1 MSPFWLGFNSTII
14 LIGGWKFVKD
24 KFAESYHAD
33 EDHGEDVRNA
43 LAGSDIIPKFTGSHD
58 PFKDWAM
65 MQKGYQGMRMMN
77 NSDDFDAETVC
88 QDGHLAGIDFIPWF
102 EEAEGPDCYIT
113 GLPNPAGD
121 IEGEDNICEPCQSKW
136 IYDSEGPEGEGYYR
150 ASSLR
155 DIGTLL
161 TEDRLHQLEG
171 LKEELNQ
178 LELGAKRYRYGAYL
192 SRSQLMK
199 RARLLSKI
207 AALEG
212 SHDDP
217 FMIRAEGR
225 VRRHA
230 LDRFTKKRKPS
241 RDTFRQRGRRAAVK
255 SMFANEVELKKG
267 NVRSISGGDVKLR
280 KLQKDKD
287 LKPADAVER
296 LEISAESGDT
306 VYYIDY
312 VSHDGHL
319 WGDAGALNYG
329 ETGPYATKEGAE
341 AALSKML
348 ADEVLEWEDHFE
360 DLGAFTYE
368 LAPDGDM
375 RLKPPNMDLDEFQ
388 WEYSMPTNKSI
399 HQYNGLIY
407 EAGVRDRQIKAA
419 EGNKGFIPGIG
430 KVRFIEVPTPEPKYD
445 EEGRRIRVC
454 SRCFSRKGYRTNP
467 YRRKTKESVREGIE
481 KGIYDEGD
489 WEEVTYWCPGSEIR
503 FPREGEGERTTPHE
517 WTEWESTPQ
526 LDAKQQWWAEGKDLM
541 FNDWLDQEIESHGNI
556 TLREWGDE
564 EEESHLKKYGADEF
578 NAAVYRGK
586 KPVSQLGYAE
596 RAVMMDK
603 MIEQARIEQSLLEL
617 EAAIKMGL
625 ITEDEIMKQLSE
637 RFGA

>member
-1 MSPFWLGFNSTII
+1 MSSIWLVVYLSTDQYDSPSYSVWATEKEARNAKVPQGCYIQDII
-14 LIGGWKFVKD
+14 EIQTGPKVTFG
-24 KFAESYHAD
+24 AD

-43 LAGSDIIPKFTGSHD
+43 LAGSDIIPGFTGRND

-88 QDGHLAGIDFIPWF
+88 QDDHLDGIDFLEWT
-102 EEAEGPDCYIT
+102 EYAEGPNCYIT
-113 GLPNPAGD
+113 GLPNPGGD
-121 IEGEDNICEPCQSKW
+121 IEGHDNICEPCAAKW
-136 IYDSEGPEGEGYYR
+136 IYDEGGSEGEGYYR
-150 ASSLR
+150 VSSLR

-178 LELGAKRYRYGAYL
+178 LDLGAKRYR
-192 SRSQLMK
+192 SRAEMMK

-217 FMIRAEGR
+217 FMISAEGR

-419 EGNKGFIPGIG
+419 EG
-430 KVRFIEVPTPEPKYD
+430 
-445 EEGRRIRVC
+445 
-454 SRCFSRKGYRTNP
+454 
-467 YRRKTKESVREGIE
+467 
-481 KGIYDEGD
+481 
-489 WEEVTYWCPGSEIR
+489 
-503 FPREGEGERTTPHE
+503 
-517 WTEWESTPQ
+517 
-526 LDAKQQWWAEGKDLM
+526 KDLM

>member
-88 QDGHLAGIDFIPWF
+88 QDDHLDGIDFLPWS
-102 EEAEGPDCYIT
+102 EEAEGPECYIT

-136 IYDSEGPEGEGYYR
+136 IYDEGGPEGEGYYR
-150 ASSLR
+150 ASVF
-155 DIGTLL
+155 D
-161 TEDRLHQLEG
+161 
-171 LKEELNQ
+171 
-178 LELGAKRYRYGAYL
+178 
-192 SRSQLMK
+192 
-199 RARLLSKI
+199 
-207 AALEG
+207 
-212 SHDDP
+212 
-217 FMIRAEGR
+217 AEGK

-419 EGNKGFIPGIG
+419 ESTEVWELMKKNLNNPATVRLYYEVMGFGDPDEYDGDDMATTVAEGFQQNVRNKDFINHISKELGFG
-430 KVRFIEVPTPEPKYD
+430 
-445 EEGRRIRVC
+445 
-454 SRCFSRKGYRTNP
+454 
-467 YRRKTKESVREGIE
+467 
-481 KGIYDEGD
+481 
-489 WEEVTYWCPGSEIR
+489 
-503 FPREGEGERTTPHE
+503 
-517 WTEWESTPQ
+517 
-526 LDAKQQWWAEGKDLM
+526 AEGKDLM

>member
-88 QDGHLAGIDFIPWF
+88 QDGHLDGIDFLPWS
-102 EEAEGPDCYIT
+102 EEAEGPECYIT

-150 ASSLR
+150 ASVF
-155 DIGTLL
+155 D
-161 TEDRLHQLEG
+161 
-171 LKEELNQ
+171 
-178 LELGAKRYRYGAYL
+178 
-192 SRSQLMK
+192 
-199 RARLLSKI
+199 
-207 AALEG
+207 
-212 SHDDP
+212 
-217 FMIRAEGR
+217 AEGK

-419 EGNKGFIPGIG
+419 EG
-430 KVRFIEVPTPEPKYD
+430 
-445 EEGRRIRVC
+445 
-454 SRCFSRKGYRTNP
+454 
-467 YRRKTKESVREGIE
+467 
-481 KGIYDEGD
+481 
-489 WEEVTYWCPGSEIR
+489 
-503 FPREGEGERTTPHE
+503 
-517 WTEWESTPQ
+517 
-526 LDAKQQWWAEGKDLM
+526 KDLM

-586 KPVSQLGYAE
+586 KPVSELGYAE